1 MENTKKFEVLV
12 TQLNRFS
19 RKFVVDATSPLAA
32 KAAVKEMITTQPVDA
47 RKGTFDGPELIIR
60 VKEESQAEDAPK
72 SWFDPTVLEVDLQDS
87 ERLNVT
93 PTEVVV
99 QKAFGTV
106 MRRLRERLKLS
117 QRQFSYLVDLRQPTI
132 GVLERG
138 ETGIRLFN
146 FIKIAVA
153 LDKAPDDLLRI
164 VANEYEKMNNK
175 ADQGG
180 CLKSPSKLLPECNCS
195 RQVPKACF
203 TDSSFRKA

>member
-19 RKFVVDATSPLAA
+19 RKFVVEATSPLVAR
-32 KAAVKEMITTQPVDA
+32 AAVKEMITTQPVDA
-47 RKGTFDGPELIIR
+47 RKGTFDGGELIMR
-60 VKEESQAEDAPK
+60 VREESQAEDAPK
-72 SWFDPTVLEVDLQDS
+72 SWFAPAVVEIDLQDN

-93 PTEVVV
+93 PTEVAV

-117 QRQFSYLVDLRQPTI
+117 QRQFSHLVYLRQPTI

-138 ETGIRLFN
+138 ETGVRLFN

-164 VANEYEKMNNK
+164 VANEYEKMNQVN
-175 ADQGG
+175 QG
-180 CLKSPSKLLPECNCS
+180 
-195 RQVPKACF
+195 
-203 TDSSFRKA
+203 SS